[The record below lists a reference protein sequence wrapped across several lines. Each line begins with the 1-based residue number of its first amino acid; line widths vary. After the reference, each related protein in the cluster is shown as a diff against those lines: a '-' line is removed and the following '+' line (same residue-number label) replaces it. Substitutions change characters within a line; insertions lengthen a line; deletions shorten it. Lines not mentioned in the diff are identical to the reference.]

1 MIDVNDI
8 FNLFPNSGKR
18 KEEIIEEYVDLTSS
32 PQYWLGMHKKLVL
45 NHINFKKKA
54 LKFFRESNHELDI
67 EDVKKAGEY
76 VAYNKAWHYIKK
88 IDMDDKNHI
97 LNIIEYG
104 DDILETSLELS
115 IKYFQDIEEY
125 EKCAHL
131 LKILKKSQEFHL

>member
-8 FNLFPNSGKR
+8 FSLFPNSGSK
-18 KEEIIEEYVDLTSS
+18 KEEVVEDIVDITSS
-32 PQYWLGMHKKLVL
+32 PKYWLGMHKKLVL

-54 LKFFRESNHELDI
+54 LKFFKESNHELDI

-76 VAYNKAWHYIKK
+76 VAYNKAWYYIKK
-88 IDMDDKNHI
+88 INLSDENHI
-97 LNIIEYG
+97 LDIIEYG
-104 DDILETSLELS
+104 DDLLETSLELA
-115 IKYFQDIEEY
+115 IQYFQDIEEY